1 MPAFDAMA
9 DEPATPRTG
18 WRDRLRRAFAVDPP
32 GAVPPDPQDL
42 PRVEA
47 LLQRI
52 VDRGMAGPA
61 LLFLESWRPLGSL
74 TGQGMH
80 ALTPFVG
87 AVFDGAA
94 WERLS
99 AFMERRG
106 SIPWMIERLDAMSA
120 APPRDTA
127 PTDAR
132 ARGGARGA

>member
-1 MPAFDAMA
+1 MA
-9 DEPATPRTG
+9 DEARTTPGG

-32 GAVPPDPQDL
+32 GAVAPDPQDL
-42 PRVEA
+42 PRVQD

-52 VDRGMAGPA
+52 VDRGMTGPA
-61 LLFLESWRPLGSL
+61 ILFLESWRPLGSL

-106 SIPWMIERLDAMSA
+106 AIPWMIERLEAMDAQA
-120 APPRDTA
+120 ARPGPPGAPQR
-127 PTDAR
+127 PTDRTGNA
-132 ARGGARGA
+132 